1 MYCVLEF
8 VCACVC
14 SCAFPSIMLVPLENM
29 MPFRGFETHVKLRET
44 PAQAGKMLLVL
55 EKEKRKNNNT
65 VMLLEITLAH
75 P

>member
-1 MYCVLEF
+1 
-8 VCACVC
+8 
-14 SCAFPSIMLVPLENM
+14 MLVPLENM

-65 VMLLEITLAH
+65 VMLLEMTLAH